1 MQQRQGWKRTDF
13 FKLET
18 TKDGPVVEDNA
29 LGTYPNSVHLYM
41 TSLVT
46 VLVQTTFCGFSI
58 KPIEASG
65 FEQDRCETPTVPLT
79 YHIQSL
85 RWFLGLYLKI

>member
-18 TKDGPVVEDNA
+18 TKDGPVVEANA
-29 LGTYPNSVHLYM
+29 LETYPNSVHLYI

-46 VLVQTTFCGFSI
+46 VLVQTTFCGLSI

-65 FEQDRCETPTVPLT
+65 FAYKSQCLLFILPSSLETTL
-79 YHIQSL
+79 SS
-85 RWFLGLYLKI
+85 